1 MNNPLTKTEV
11 AVVISAV
18 IVSIVVMGIVGVYRT
33 NNTKDLDGTRSEFTP
48 TLVAA
53 YQKLKKGETITGR
66 EYLALNEMV
75 REHARVQ
82 KTNPSPNE
90 DNTQLEELCVLMQID
105 PQELIALVMDTE
117 GVTVQRTSPWDGNST
132 HHL

>member
-1 MNNPLTKTEV
+1 MKSRTFGYLIF
-11 AVVISAV
+11 VIIMLSLSMLLGPILFPVEEPAT
-18 IVSIVVMGIVGVYRT
+18 R
-33 NNTKDLDGTRSEFTP
+33 KETRSEFTS

-90 DNTQLEELCVLMQID
+90 DNTQLEKLCVLMQID

>member
-33 NNTKDLDGTRSEFTP
+33 NNTKDLDGTRSEITP

-90 DNTQLEELCVLMQID
+90 DNTQLEKLCVLMQID